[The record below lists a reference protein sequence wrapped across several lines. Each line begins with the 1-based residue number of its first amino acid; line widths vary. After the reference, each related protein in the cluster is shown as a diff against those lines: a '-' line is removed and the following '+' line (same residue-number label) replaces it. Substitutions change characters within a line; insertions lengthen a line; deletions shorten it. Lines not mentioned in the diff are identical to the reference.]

1 MDHILGLPV
10 GKYRDY
16 EYSSS
21 VLGSKV
27 TVECIY
33 QKKISNMS
41 LPCALAEV
49 KSTKNIIP
57 ILMHFYETQT
67 DGYLQPTE
75 TQTDRY
81 LQPTETHTYGYL
93 QPTETH
99 IDGYLQPTETQTDGY
114 LQPTETQTDGY

>member
-1 MDHILGLPV
+1 MHVFLLFKEISHDTRRFRFALPSMDHILGLPV

-21 VLGSKV
+21 VLGTKV

-33 QKKISNMS
+33 QKKVSNMS
-41 LPCALAEV
+41 LPCALTEV

-67 DGYLQPTE
+67 DGNLQPTE

-81 LQPTETHTYGYL
+81 
-93 QPTETH
+93 
-99 IDGYLQPTETQTDGY
+99 
-114 LQPTETQTDGY
+114 